1 MPPAPTRTLREDLMK
16 RTILAAS
23 LIASLGATP
32 VAAQE
37 LTLWSHWADQQAKVT
52 FVENAARAFEK
63 ANPGVTINI
72 TWYQKAPLYAA
83 LKTALTAGQ
92 GPDIF
97 YAETDQTE
105 YMENGLVLD
114 LSDKLNWDA
123 IEPWALD
130 VWGWQGGVYGFP
142 LEAWTVETYVNQ
154 AKLSEMGVDI
164 PVGGV
169 EGQGFVDIVSKIA
182 GTGTTPLAQGVGDRP
197 YPGAFLTHEILVKKL
212 GADDYERLLKG
223 DGVEWS
229 DPRVREALEY
239 AKSIIDAGAFP
250 ASFSSIKLGEA
261 HRYFHTQPGAAMFQ
275 MGSFYPSRA
284 FAAPDAGGQPAD
296 FELGIV
302 NGPIPP
308 GAACPE
314 CKTIAVGGSFV
325 VNAGS
330 ANADLAAAF
339 LNSMATPEMGNAWLE
354 ANLVQTGIKADP
366 SSIKGENAAYFQK
379 LAAANAGAKYTY
391 GIPVQQMQGTPR
403 ETFTQV
409 INQAFPAGLV
419 GVDEAIEMM
428 SAAY

>member
-1 MPPAPTRTLREDLMK
+1 MK
-16 RTILAAS
+16 KTALSAA
-23 LIASLGATP
+23 LFTALCAQAAT
-32 VAAQE
+32 AQE
-37 LTLWSHWADQQAKVT
+37 LTLWSHWADQQAKVD
-52 FVENAARAFEK
+52 FVENAARAFEE
-63 ANPGVTINI
+63 ANPGVTIAI
-72 TWYQKAPLYAA
+72 TWYQKEPLYAA

-105 YMENGLVLD
+105 YMESGLVLD

-123 IEPWALD
+123 IEPWAQE

-154 AKLSEMGVDI
+154 DVLAAQGVDM
-164 PVGGV
+164 PVAGAPADAFVTAVGALAEAGV
-169 EGQGFVDIVSKIA
+169 
-182 GTGTTPLAQGVGDRP
+182 TPMAQGVGDRP
-197 YPGAFLTHEILVKKL
+197 YPGAFLTHEILVKRL
-212 GADDYERLLKG
+212 GTDDYARLLRG
-223 DGVEWS
+223 DGVAWT

-239 AKSIIDAGAFP
+239 AKTIIDAGAFP

-296 FELGIV
+296 FPLGIV
-302 NGPIPP
+302 NGPVPP
-308 GAACPE
+308 NAACPE
-314 CKTIAVGGSFV
+314 CKTIAVGGSYV

-330 ANADLAAAF
+330 EHADLAAAF
-339 LNSMATPEMGNAWLE
+339 LNSMATPEMGNRWLE
-354 ANLVQTGIKADP
+354 ANLVQTGIIADP
-366 SSIKGENAAYFQK
+366 SSISGENAAYFQM
-379 LAAANAGAKYTY
+379 LAAANDGARYTF
-391 GIPVQQMQGTPR
+391 GLPVQQMRGAAR

-409 INQAFPAGLV
+409 VNQAFPAGLI
-419 GVDEAIEMM
+419 GVDEVIAMM